1 MVYDAPRSLSP
12 RGLPVGCDIVRVSDD
27 WKEPT
32 MMDLTDRIA
41 VVLRYGLAESVPVTR
56 AAAVVFAA
64 GLVVDAD
71 RWRAA
76 NDLAKGEQR

>member
-1 MVYDAPRSLSP
+1 
-12 RGLPVGCDIVRVSDD
+12 
-27 WKEPT
+27 

-64 GLVVDAD
+64 GLVVDDD

-76 NDLAKGEQR
+76 NDLAKGDQR